1 MIELIPPPPPI
12 FVMAF
17 NEQES
22 IHISLAIFCTLI
34 LIFIDTILRILVE
47 VRNFNI
53 TTNRPCTVT
62 NTLLAILWRGWGY
75 VEINGK
81 KHRFLVSNKLRA
93 DLTKKLVK
101 SYPWLFVLSFVL
113 LTLPDVEFIFIGRLD
128 TLLSTGM
135 YLIPIAIELA
145 SCVENM
151 IELELVETR
160 WFRRA
165 IGLIQQLIALIKSVK
180 EAIK

>member
-1 MIELIPPPPPI
+1 MIEIFAPPPPI
-12 FVMAF
+12 MVGL
-17 NEQES
+17 NEHELIQ
-22 IHISLAIFCTLI
+22 ISLAIFCTLI
-34 LIFIDTILRILVE
+34 LVFVDTILRILVE

-53 TTNRPCTVT
+53 ATNRPCTVT

-93 DLTKKLVK
+93 DMTKKLVK
-101 SYPWLFVLSFVL
+101 SYPWLFVLSFIL
-113 LTLPDVEFIFIGRLD
+113 LTLPDVEFIFLGRLD
-128 TLLSTGM
+128 VFLSTGM
-135 YLIPIAIELA
+135 YLIPIVIELA

-151 IELELVETR
+151 IELELVESR
-160 WFRRA
+160 WFKRA
-165 IGLIQQLIALIKSVK
+165 IELVKQLIAFIKSVK

>member
-1 MIELIPPPPPI
+1 MIEIFAPPPP
-12 FVMAF
+12 VMATI
-17 NEQES
+17 NEHELIQ
-22 IHISLAIFCTLI
+22 ISWAICCTLI
-34 LIFIDTILRILVE
+34 LVFVDTILRILVE
-47 VRNFNI
+47 VRNFNVA
-53 TTNRPCTVT
+53 TNRPCTVT
-62 NTLLAILWRGWGY
+62 NTILAMLWRGWGY
-75 VEINGK
+75 VEVNGK

-93 DLTKKLVK
+93 DMTKKLVK
-101 SYPWLFVLSFVL
+101 SYPWLFVLSFIL
-113 LTLPDVEFIFIGRLD
+113 LLLPDVEFIFIGRLD

-151 IELELVETR
+151 IELELVESR

-165 IGLIQQLIALIKSVK
+165 IGLVKQLIAFIKSVK

>member
-1 MIELIPPPPPI
+1 MIEIFAPPPSI
-12 FVMAF
+12 MVGL
-17 NEQES
+17 NEHELVQ
-22 IHISLAIFCTLI
+22 ISLAIFCTLI
-34 LIFIDTILRILVE
+34 LVFVDTILRILVE

-53 TTNRPCTVT
+53 ATNRPCTIT

-93 DLTKKLVK
+93 DMTKKLVK
-101 SYPWLFVLSFVL
+101 SYPWLFVLSFIL
-113 LTLPDVEFIFIGRLD
+113 LTLPDVEFIFLGRLD
-128 TLLSTGM
+128 TFLSTGM
-135 YLIPIAIELA
+135 YLIPIVIELA

-151 IELELVETR
+151 IELELVESR
-160 WFRRA
+160 WFKRA
-165 IGLIQQLIALIKSVK
+165 IGLVKQVIAFIKSVK

>member
-1 MIELIPPPPPI
+1 MIEIFAPPPPI
-12 FVMAF
+12 MVGL
-17 NEQES
+17 NEHELVQ
-22 IHISLAIFCTLI
+22 ISLAIFCTLI
-34 LIFIDTILRILVE
+34 LVFIDTILRILVE

-53 TTNRPCTVT
+53 ATNRPCTVT

-93 DLTKKLVK
+93 DMTKKLVK
-101 SYPWLFVLSFVL
+101 SYPWLFVLSFIL
-113 LTLPDVEFIFIGRLD
+113 LTLPDVEFIFLGRLD
-128 TLLSTGM
+128 VFLSTGM
-135 YLIPIAIELA
+135 YLIPIVIELA

-151 IELELVETR
+151 IELELVESR
-160 WFRRA
+160 WFKRA
-165 IGLIQQLIALIKSVK
+165 IELVKQLIAFIKSVK

>member
-1 MIELIPPPPPI
+1 MIEIFAPLPPI
-12 FVMAF
+12 MVGL
-17 NEQES
+17 NEHELVQ
-22 IHISLAIFCTLI
+22 ISLAIFCTLI
-34 LIFIDTILRILVE
+34 LVFVDTILRILVE

-53 TTNRPCTVT
+53 ATNRPCTVT

-93 DLTKKLVK
+93 DMTKKLVK
-101 SYPWLFVLSFVL
+101 SYPWLFVLSFIL
-113 LTLPDVEFIFIGRLD
+113 LTLPDVEFIFLVRLD
-128 TLLSTGM
+128 TFLSTGM
-135 YLIPIAIELA
+135 YLIPIVIELA

-151 IELELVETR
+151 IELELVESR
-160 WFRRA
+160 WFKRA
-165 IGLIQQLIALIKSVK
+165 IGLIQQLIAFIKSVK

>member
-1 MIELIPPPPPI
+1 MIEIFAPPPPI
-12 FVMAF
+12 MVGL
-17 NEQES
+17 NEHELIQ
-22 IHISLAIFCTLI
+22 ISLAIFCTLI
-34 LIFIDTILRILVE
+34 LVFVDTILRILVE

-53 TTNRPCTVT
+53 ATNRPCTVT

-93 DLTKKLVK
+93 DMTKKLVK
-101 SYPWLFVLSFVL
+101 SYPWLFVLSFIL
-113 LTLPDVEFIFIGRLD
+113 LTLPDVEFIFLGRLD
-128 TLLSTGM
+128 VFLSTGM
-135 YLIPIAIELA
+135 YLIPIVIELA

-151 IELELVETR
+151 IELELVESR
-160 WFRRA
+160 WFKRA
-165 IGLIQQLIALIKSVK
+165 IGLVKQVITFIKSVK